1 MDLSDLV
8 QKAAGEAGDFAL
20 YTSIRNYIYARIEYF
35 MEFALSRNLSLALTI
50 VVSLLTLWIMI
61 QGFLIATGR
70 SQDNLKAFVFNLGKS
85 YFIILL
91 ALGVSS
97 TSAFSLRT
105 LTETLTNGVASIMSE
120 EGENINQCI
129 VTTSGSLL
137 GCKIDKNLSTTQ
149 AIMGFI
155 NQVDTANNPILEEK
169 VEKAKMFAGIGSAGP
184 GIVAGTMLILYR
196 VAMALFVGFAPIFIL
211 CLLFKKT
218 APLFQK
224 WLFFGLATIFSSV
237 LLAVMAD
244 ISADLIEIIA
254 KSLFVSKTLLE
265 FTTGQEV
272 SGISQAATQQLGVGV
287 MLSTLLIIVPPM
299 AGTWFNGVMGTSYG
313 NNYFGGW
320 NGGQPPP
327 AGSGAG
333 SGAHGSVGTVNQDKD
348 RVSNGKS
355 TGYLYGNR
363 PLSTV
368 ALSSDHTDRFTSGER
383 GAVTQQTTAL
393 SQNNIANQ
401 QTRTNQ
407 QDLIVRHD
415 STPKNPTSKD
425 RSE

>member
-184 GIVAGTMLILYR
+184 GIVAGTVLILYR

-272 SGISQAATQQLGVGV
+272 SGISQAATQQLGVGI

-313 NNYFGGW
+313 SNYFGGW

-333 SGAHGSVGTVNQDKD
+333 SGAHGSVGMNAHY
-348 RVSNGKS
+348 N
-355 TGYLYGNR
+355 
-363 PLSTV
+363 
-368 ALSSDHTDRFTSGER
+368 
-383 GAVTQQTTAL
+383 
-393 SQNNIANQ
+393 QNNT
-401 QTRTNQ
+401 QTPPVGQMRMNTKPPINKISTDKLTQ
-407 QDLIVRHD
+407 GNYGSVDTGNDYSQSPFKSNDLIVRN
-415 STPKNPTSKD
+415 TPTTTDNHRSKKNETT
-425 RSE
+425 E

>member
-265 FTTGQEV
+265 FTRGQEV

-313 NNYFGGW
+313 TNYFGGW

-333 SGAHGSVGTVNQDKD
+333 SGAHGSVNQNKDGVKNLDTSSLTTLARVNSAPTTNTDTM
-348 RVSNGKS
+348 SSGS
-355 TGYLYGNR
+355 YG
-363 PLSTV
+363 
-368 ALSSDHTDRFTSGER
+368 A
-383 GAVTQQTTAL
+383 AAQQTTAL

>member
-1 MDLSDLV
+1 MRFC
-8 QKAAGEAGDFAL
+8 K
-20 YTSIRNYIYARIEYF
+20 
-35 MEFALSRNLSLALTI
+35 
-50 VVSLLTLWIMI
+50 
-61 QGFLIATGR
+61 GF
-70 SQDNLKAFVFNLGKS
+70 
-85 YFIILL
+85 
-91 ALGVSS
+91 
-97 TSAFSLRT
+97 
-105 LTETLTNGVASIMSE
+105 
-120 EGENINQCI
+120 
-129 VTTSGSLL
+129 SLL

-272 SGISQAATQQLGVGV
+272 SGISQAATQQLGVGI
-287 MLSTLLIIVPPM
+287 MLSTLLVTVPPM
-299 AGTWFNGVMGTSYG
+299 AGLWFNGIMGTANPYSPLTDRWNVTNPTTAGTG
-313 NNYFGGW
+313 NKHSTIENQSGGSRRYE
-320 NGGQPPP
+320 
-327 AGSGAG
+327 A
-333 SGAHGSVGTVNQDKD
+333 
-348 RVSNGKS
+348 
-355 TGYLYGNR
+355 
-363 PLSTV
+363 PLSTHYV
-368 ALSSDHTDRFTSGER
+368 KHTASEEVGSANNANSTSPI
-383 GAVTQQTTAL
+383 TQQP
-393 SQNNIANQ
+393 
-401 QTRTNQ
+401 
-407 QDLIVRHD
+407 IVRKI
-415 STPKNPTSKD
+415 SETSPNSNKE
-425 RSE
+425 SKT

>member
-1 MDLSDLV
+1 
-8 QKAAGEAGDFAL
+8 
-20 YTSIRNYIYARIEYF
+20 
-35 MEFALSRNLSLALTI
+35 
-50 VVSLLTLWIMI
+50 
-61 QGFLIATGR
+61 
-70 SQDNLKAFVFNLGKS
+70 
-85 YFIILL
+85 
-91 ALGVSS
+91 
-97 TSAFSLRT
+97 
-105 LTETLTNGVASIMSE
+105 MSE

-272 SGISQAATQQLGVGV
+272 SGISQAATQQLGVSV
-287 MLSTLLIIVPPM
+287 MLSTLLITVPPM
-299 AGTWFNGVMGTSYG
+299 AGMWFNGVMGTSYG
-313 NNYFGGW
+313 TNYFGGW
-320 NGGQPPP
+320 NGGQLPP

-333 SGAHGSVGTVNQDKD
+333 SGAHESVGMNAHYNQEKTPAKEAAHFNNTPQL
-348 RVSNGKS
+348 R
-355 TGYLYGNR
+355 THQ
-363 PLSTV
+363 
-368 ALSSDHTDRFTSGER
+368 SDAYTAGTR
-383 GAVTQQTTAL
+383 GAL
-393 SQNNIANQ
+393 YNNGNSQPNMTKVVPNELAIRN
-401 QTRTNQ
+401 T
-407 QDLIVRHD
+407 
-415 STPKNPTSKD
+415 TPKQRNNDETLG
-425 RSE
+425 

>member
-313 NNYFGGW
+313 TNYFGGW

-333 SGAHGSVGTVNQDKD
+333 SGAHGSVNQNKDGVKNLDTSSLTTLARVNSAPTTNTDTM
-348 RVSNGKS
+348 SSGS
-355 TGYLYGNR
+355 YG
-363 PLSTV
+363 
-368 ALSSDHTDRFTSGER
+368 A
-383 GAVTQQTTAL
+383 AAQQTTAL

>member
-1 MDLSDLV
+1 MRFC
-8 QKAAGEAGDFAL
+8 K
-20 YTSIRNYIYARIEYF
+20 
-35 MEFALSRNLSLALTI
+35 
-50 VVSLLTLWIMI
+50 
-61 QGFLIATGR
+61 GF
-70 SQDNLKAFVFNLGKS
+70 
-85 YFIILL
+85 
-91 ALGVSS
+91 
-97 TSAFSLRT
+97 
-105 LTETLTNGVASIMSE
+105 
-120 EGENINQCI
+120 
-129 VTTSGSLL
+129 SLL

-313 NNYFGGW
+313 TNYFGGW

-333 SGAHGSVGTVNQDKD
+333 SGAHGSVNQNKDGVKNLDTSSLTTLARVNSAPTTNTDTM
-348 RVSNGKS
+348 SSGS
-355 TGYLYGNR
+355 YG
-363 PLSTV
+363 
-368 ALSSDHTDRFTSGER
+368 A
-383 GAVTQQTTAL
+383 AAQQTTAL

>member
-91 ALGVSS
+91 ALGVSP

-272 SGISQAATQQLGVGV
+272 SGISQAATQQLGVGI
-287 MLSTLLIIVPPM
+287 MLSTLLVTVPPM
-299 AGTWFNGVMGTSYG
+299 AGLWFNGIMGTANPYSPLTDRWNVTNPTTAGTG
-313 NNYFGGW
+313 N
-320 NGGQPPP
+320 P
-327 AGSGAG
+327 A
-333 SGAHGSVGTVNQDKD
+333 HD
-348 RVSNGKS
+348 RVNTSYNHS
-355 TGYLYGNR
+355 TIENQSGGSRRYEA
-363 PLSTV
+363 PLSTHYV
-368 ALSSDHTDRFTSGER
+368 KHTASEEVGSANNANSTSPI
-383 GAVTQQTTAL
+383 TQQP
-393 SQNNIANQ
+393 
-401 QTRTNQ
+401 
-407 QDLIVRHD
+407 IVRKI
-415 STPKNPTSKD
+415 SETSPNSNKE
-425 RSE
+425 SKT

>member
-35 MEFALSRNLSLALTI
+35 MEVALSRNLSLALTI

-313 NNYFGGW
+313 TNYFGGW

-333 SGAHGSVGTVNQDKD
+333 SGAHGSVNQNKDGVKNLDTSSLTTLARVNSAPTTNTDTM
-348 RVSNGKS
+348 SSGS
-355 TGYLYGNR
+355 YG
-363 PLSTV
+363 
-368 ALSSDHTDRFTSGER
+368 A
-383 GAVTQQTTAL
+383 AAQQTTAL

>member
-70 SQDNLKAFVFNLGKS
+70 SQVNLKAFVFNLGKS

-313 NNYFGGW
+313 TNYFGGW

-333 SGAHGSVGTVNQDKD
+333 SGAHGSVNQNKDGVKNLDTSSLTTLARVNSAPTTNTDTM
-348 RVSNGKS
+348 SSGS
-355 TGYLYGNR
+355 YG
-363 PLSTV
+363 
-368 ALSSDHTDRFTSGER
+368 A
-383 GAVTQQTTAL
+383 AAQQTTAL

>member
-155 NQVDTANNPILEEK
+155 NQVDTANNPIL
-169 VEKAKMFAGIGSAGP
+169 
-184 GIVAGTMLILYR
+184 

-272 SGISQAATQQLGVGV
+272 SGISQAATQQLGVGI
-287 MLSTLLIIVPPM
+287 MLSTLLVTVPPM
-299 AGTWFNGVMGTSYG
+299 AGLWFNGIMGTANPYSPLTDRWNVTNPTTAGTG
-313 NNYFGGW
+313 N
-320 NGGQPPP
+320 P
-327 AGSGAG
+327 A
-333 SGAHGSVGTVNQDKD
+333 HD
-348 RVSNGKS
+348 RVNTSYNHS
-355 TGYLYGNR
+355 TIENQSGGSRRYEA
-363 PLSTV
+363 PLSTHYV
-368 ALSSDHTDRFTSGER
+368 KHTASEEVGSANNANSTSPI
-383 GAVTQQTTAL
+383 TQQP
-393 SQNNIANQ
+393 
-401 QTRTNQ
+401 
-407 QDLIVRHD
+407 IVRKI
-415 STPKNPTSKD
+415 SETSPNSNKE
-425 RSE
+425 SKT

>member
-211 CLLFKKT
+211 VFTVQKNCAFYFK
-218 APLFQK
+218 
-224 WLFFGLATIFSSV
+224 
-237 LLAVMAD
+237 
-244 ISADLIEIIA
+244 
-254 KSLFVSKTLLE
+254 
-265 FTTGQEV
+265 
-272 SGISQAATQQLGVGV
+272 
-287 MLSTLLIIVPPM
+287 
-299 AGTWFNGVMGTSYG
+299 NG
-313 NNYFGGW
+313 YFL
-320 NGGQPPP
+320 
-327 AGSGAG
+327 
-333 SGAHGSVGTVNQDKD
+333 V
-348 RVSNGKS
+348 
-355 TGYLYGNR
+355 
-363 PLSTV
+363 
-368 ALSSDHTDRFTSGER
+368 
-383 GAVTQQTTAL
+383 
-393 SQNNIANQ
+393 
-401 QTRTNQ
+401 
-407 QDLIVRHD
+407 
-415 STPKNPTSKD
+415 
-425 RSE
+425 